1 MATRKAPAKRAAKA
15 PAKAEAPKKCGK
27 PTLWRDEYT
36 EQARKLCE
44 RGFTDLEVADFFK
57 VGKRTLYDWK
67 AAKPEFAEAF
77 RLGKEAPDARVERSL
92 FAAATGYEHD
102 EIDIRVVNNRI
113 VKTPIRKFY
122 PPNPTA
128 MVFWLK
134 NRRRDQWKS
143 DPDSAPDPDKPPPQR
158 VPVEIVDA
166 SVPDA

>member
-15 PAKAEAPKKCGK
+15 PAKSAGKPGK

-44 RGFTDLEVADFFK
+44 RGFTDLEVADFFR

-77 RLGKEAPDARVERSL
+77 RLGKEEPDERVTRSL
-92 FAAATGYEHD
+92 YAAATGYEHD
-102 EIDIRVVNNRI
+102 EIDIRVVGNRI

-134 NRRRDQWKS
+134 NRRQWRS
-143 DPDSAPDPDKPPPQR
+143 DPEIPPDDKPTPQR

-166 SVPDA
+166 SAPDA